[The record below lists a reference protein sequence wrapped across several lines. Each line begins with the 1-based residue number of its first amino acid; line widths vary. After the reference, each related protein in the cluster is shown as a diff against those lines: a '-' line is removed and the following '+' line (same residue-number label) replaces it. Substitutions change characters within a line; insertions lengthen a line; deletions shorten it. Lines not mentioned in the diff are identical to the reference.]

1 MLGECGMLERDKR
14 GLRKYAV
21 TLCKEMVVD
30 ELFVQSLQTDDILTD
45 SMAEGILVCCVQLCS
60 SILLPGQVT
69 YDTYQL
75 PKNACIHGPNVLLLI
90 YVINFN
96 HVIKCEC

>member
-1 MLGECGMLERDKR
+1 MLERDKR

-30 ELFVQSLQTDDILTD
+30 ELFIQSLQTDDILTD
-45 SMAEGILVCCVQLCS
+45 SMAESILVCCVHHVKLCS
-60 SILLPGQVT
+60 SILLLPGRVT
-69 YDTYQL
+69 YDTINVQ
-75 PKNACIHGPNVLLLI
+75 KNACIHGPNVLLLI